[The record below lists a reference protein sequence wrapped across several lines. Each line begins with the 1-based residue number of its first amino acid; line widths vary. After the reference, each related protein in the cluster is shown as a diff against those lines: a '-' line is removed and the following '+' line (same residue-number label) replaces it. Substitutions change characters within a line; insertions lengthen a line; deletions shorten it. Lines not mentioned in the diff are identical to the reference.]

1 MPQVAGLSAVALQL
15 DSLAEERNACFRL
28 MNRREFLFFT
38 NPRKN
43 TAELSCQQLY
53 MRYLDSTLDGTTPQF
68 LQEIEQRLS
77 GITSVRLTD
86 SVWLSSDELKP
97 VASLL
102 DAFRARGG
110 RIEYKSPKP

>member
-1 MPQVAGLSAVALQL
+1 M
-15 DSLAEERNACFRL
+15 NIFRKL
-28 MNRREFLFFT
+28 FTVHCSIVIRANPGFLRMSRSMNRREFLFFT

-53 MRYLDSTLDGTTPQF
+53 MRYLDSTLEGTNPQF

-110 RIEYKSPKP
+110 RIEYK

>member
-1 MPQVAGLSAVALQL
+1 
-15 DSLAEERNACFRL
+15 

-38 NPRKN
+38 NPHKN

-102 DAFRARGG
+102 DAFRAR
-110 RIEYKSPKP
+110 RSEEHTSELQSQSNLVCRLLLEKKKKQTQ